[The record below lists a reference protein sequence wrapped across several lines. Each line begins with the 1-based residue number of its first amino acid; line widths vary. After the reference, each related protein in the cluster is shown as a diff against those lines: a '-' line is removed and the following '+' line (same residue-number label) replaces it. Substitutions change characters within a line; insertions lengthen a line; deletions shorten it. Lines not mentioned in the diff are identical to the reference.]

1 MESLNMDAGL
11 SLNSSGHSTFA
22 LAEKENQI
30 EQMRRKVRVLESDNA
45 ELRTTLPRLKDAQG
59 KDCTGEMIKM
69 NKELLLAKEQ
79 CERWRTDYIELT
91 KKYDMFEKSTI
102 TQLDQKDKQMTQLRH
117 QAMEMEEENGKLREK
132 LENEKSRVW
141 HLQRGEFED
150 QLATPKAVQNE
161 GADDQLST
169 PKAHNQMLASIM
181 SKIPQNVDVVD
192 ETYLCNVD
200 DAEQL
205 AAHLL
210 MILETLDKN
219 YHNANELQNDIF
231 TFLASHS
238 ICSNNPE
245 KFALLN
251 SVYKKVTDNRLA
263 QIRAGNEQ
271 FRSNMS
277 VGDKDFDACM
287 KHLAVHDS
295 ITLSSI
301 PSFAGFSKEIAFQLE
316 TSTPE
321 MDNDQNLTSGSFFAG
336 NVTCRTSTLLEVCV
350 RMFEKLRGT
359 VEFFQN
365 LLKMLGV
372 SAEELGED
380 IAKKLEAMK
389 LDLDVSVGE
398 AQSMLSEG
406 GGLAAIEDSFAQCR
420 VEREQQI
427 NDMKVEIETMRKSQQ
442 DVEQKQ
448 LKLEQSLAE
457 ERDQMLKVTAERDAF
472 ARELR
477 DRETEVER
485 LNSEMKELQK
495 QLEELDGMKQM
506 LQAEV
511 DKMTNSELK
520 EKVLVHSREELV
532 KILDTM
538 ECAKSSCNSVVS
550 SLRKKKPK
558 IGKKQPTQDTQK
570 Q

>member
-30 EQMRRKVRVLESDNA
+30 EQMRRKLRVLESDNA

-69 NKELLLAKEQ
+69 NKELLSAKEQ
-79 CERWRTDYIELT
+79 CERWRTDYMELT

-169 PKAHNQMLASIM
+169 PKAHNQMLANIM
-181 SKIPQNVDVVD
+181 SKIPQNVDVVED
-192 ETYLCNVD
+192 TYLCNVD

-219 YHNANELQNDIF
+219 FHNANELQNDIF

-277 VGDKDFDACM
+277 
-287 KHLAVHDS
+287 
-295 ITLSSI
+295 
-301 PSFAGFSKEIAFQLE
+301 

-365 LLKMLGV
+365 LLKILGV

-448 LKLEQSLAE
+448 FKLEQSLAE
-457 ERDQMLKVTAERDAF
+457 ERDRMLKVTAERDAF

-495 QLEELDGMKQM
+495 QTEELDRMKQM
-506 LQAEV
+506 LQSEV
-511 DKMTNSELK
+511 EKMVGHCQNSSQKHIHNCTFFKDQLGTEG
-520 EKVLVHSREELV
+520 ESAGAQSGGVGQNFRHDVSVLN
-532 KILDTM
+532 
-538 ECAKSSCNSVVS
+538 AY
-550 SLRKKKPK
+550 
-558 IGKKQPTQDTQK
+558 
-570 Q
+570 